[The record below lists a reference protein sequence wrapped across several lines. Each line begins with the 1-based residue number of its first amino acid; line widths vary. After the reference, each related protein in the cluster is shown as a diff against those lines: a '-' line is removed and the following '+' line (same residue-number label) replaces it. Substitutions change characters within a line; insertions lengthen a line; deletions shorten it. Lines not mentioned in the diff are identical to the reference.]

1 MEVFGVP
8 IDNVSRADV
17 LKQVETWLEG
27 DTFKRIATVNP
38 EFLLLAKDNPNF
50 RQSLLAADLR
60 LADGVGI
67 NFPFWLRGE
76 HLIERFPGA
85 DLLTEVLRL
94 AEEKGYTVGL
104 ALHDHGLSSPLQILA
119 ILKEQYPKLH
129 CSLYSETY
137 HSTPISY
144 NLSPITYHLLLSNYG
159 APLQEL
165 YLESLREKNTGIRL
179 AIGVGGA
186 FDFLTGAIP
195 RAPKWMQSIG
205 LEWLWRLY
213 QQPSRFNRIWNAVI
227 VFPVKVLSQ
236 K

>member
-1 MEVFGVP
+1 MKVFGVP

-67 NFPFWLRGE
+67 NFAFWLAGE
-76 HLIERFPGA
+76 RLIGRFPGA
-85 DLLTEVLRL
+85 DLLTEVLKL

-104 ALHDHGLSSPLQILA
+104 ALHDYGLSSPPQILA
-119 ILKEQYPKLH
+119 VLKKSYPRIKV
-129 CSLYSETY
+129 SLYSE
-137 HSTPISY
+137 SSKLQAPSSKI
-144 NLSPITYHLLLSNYG
+144 LLSNYG

-179 AIGVGGA
+179 AIGIGGA

-195 RAPKWMQSIG
+195 RAPKWMRSIG

-213 QQPSRFNRIWNAVI
+213 QQPSRFKRIWNAVI